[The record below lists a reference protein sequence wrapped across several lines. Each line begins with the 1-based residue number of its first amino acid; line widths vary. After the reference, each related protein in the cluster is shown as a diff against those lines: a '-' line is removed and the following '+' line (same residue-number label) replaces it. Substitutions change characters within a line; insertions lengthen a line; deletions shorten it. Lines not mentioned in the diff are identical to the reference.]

1 MIHSLSDAVISSD
14 YFGTNVPLNNL
25 LSRRIN
31 IVFGTNGSG
40 KSTIADAFR
49 QYASGDNTILQLHGA
64 DIDDEGRK
72 HIFVFDEQFVRKNLE
87 MSENTKGLGTIVTIG
102 EAVDRAKEE
111 KELEKKISDA
121 ENRMDAART
130 TKETEEETAKTLL
143 RKLDT
148 DLKKDGAYA
157 DLGKGIKCQKN
168 KIPVDLDTILRVH
181 DEASLSSYNKAQLRN
196 EILSGINSLS
206 STKEQSKITWF
217 PSMLHVADLPNAWIA
232 AKDLLA
238 KEIEKPEL
246 SEREQKIL
254 KLGYLQTK
262 EEIVEKGLDTCPLC
276 HQSISQEHRSSLAEM
291 INHIEN
297 ALNDVASEYKMELEA
312 CKLKCVLIDYHVPE
326 EVHTIFPAES
336 DALERANAKLKEN
349 ADELVNKIEYRAQNV
364 QATPTD
370 YDPSMLA
377 TCYSVFEAAVKRLSS
392 KITEY
397 NQSID
402 NRDNLQKD
410 LQRKNVILA
419 YLEHESDIKAYQG
432 ALERSK
438 TAGDNFDTAKIER
451 DSFKR
456 QLDGL
461 HAKRSNTNEAREFIN
476 KCLQFIFMQ
485 PGRLELV
492 SGDGA
497 DNGIYILKS
506 NGRQV
511 ALDKVSVGE
520 RNAIALAYFFASTFQ
535 GKRVEDRYSDEALY
549 VIDDPISSFDQGN
562 RVGILTFISDV
573 FNNVIRGNRQ
583 STILT
588 LTHDLQT
595 AYNLLTIV
603 QRISKEQAWERGIDY
618 DDEIRELKNKQ
629 LVLIKKESETNY
641 HRLLR
646 EMYDFAAADAS
657 EIDKFN
663 GMGNKIRQLLES
675 YTNFNYNRSL
685 DAVLNNDDLLESVP
699 NEFHNYYRR
708 LAARI
713 VFNTASHSGITVDAL
728 GDGRDSFTQEELH
741 SVAQN
746 ILAFIHFTNPL
757 HLDFILKG
765 GAHKKKIEE
774 WKKQIPTE
782 DEASMLARISEIEQ
796 LKKSLVNKVVTVEQ
810 DVRGNCHHGKCL
822 IANGARRYVGQKVRL
837 TEITDNNDIRTKQ
850 DYPAFARFTLDDA
863 Y

>member
-1 MIHSLSDAVISSD
+1 MLKSLSDAVITSE
-14 YFGTNVPLNNL
+14 YFGTNVPLHEL

-31 IVFGTNGSG
+31 ILFGANGSG
-40 KSTIADAFR
+40 KSTIASAFR
-49 QYASGDNTILQLHGA
+49 SFASGDDTVLQLPGA
-64 DIDDEGRK
+64 AIDDDGRK
-72 HIFVFDEQFVRKNLE
+72 HIFVFDEQYVRKNLE

-111 KELEKKISDA
+111 KELEDKISDA
-121 ENRMDAART
+121 ETRMDAAST

-168 KIPVDLDTILRVH
+168 KIPVDLDAIIKVQN
-181 DEASLSSYNKAQLRN
+181 EVSLSSYNKAQLRN

-206 STKEQSKITWF
+206 STKEQSKISWF

-232 AKDLLA
+232 AKDLLS

-246 SEREQKIL
+246 SEREQKLL

-276 HQSISQEHRSSLAEM
+276 HQPISQEHRSSLAEM
-291 INHIEN
+291 ISHIEN
-297 ALNDVASEYKMELEA
+297 ALKDVASEYKMELEA
-312 CKLKCVLIDYHVPE
+312 CKFKCVLIDYRVPE
-326 EVHTIFPAES
+326 EVHALFPAES
-336 DALERANAKLKEN
+336 EALERANTKLKEN
-349 ADELVNKIEYRAQNV
+349 ADELVNNIEYRVQHV
-364 QATPTD
+364 QAMPTD
-370 YDPSMLA
+370 YDPSTLA
-377 TCYSVFEAAVKRLSS
+377 ACYSVFETAVNRLSS
-392 KITEY
+392 KITDY

-402 NRDNLQKD
+402 NRDDLQKD

-419 YLEHESDIKAYQG
+419 YLEHESDLKAYQG
-432 ALERSK
+432 ALARSK
-438 TAGDNFDTAKIER
+438 IEGDKFDSAKKER

-456 QLDGL
+456 QLDGI

-492 SGDGA
+492 SGDGD

-506 NGRQV
+506 NGSQV

-535 GKRVEDRYSDEALY
+535 GKRVENRYSEEALY
-549 VIDDPISSFDQGN
+549 IIDDPISSFDQGN

-573 FNNVIRGNRQ
+573 FNNIIRGNRR

-588 LTHDLQT
+588 LTHDIQT

-603 QRISKEQAWERGIDY
+603 QRISKEQAWEKGVDY
-618 DDEIRELKNKQ
+618 DDGIRELKNKRI
-629 LVLIKKESETNY
+629 VPITKESETNY

-646 EMYDFAAADAS
+646 EMYEFAAADAS

-685 DAVLNNDDLLESVP
+685 DAVLNNDDLLESIP
-699 NEFHNYYRR
+699 NELHNYYRR

-713 VFNTASHSGITVDAL
+713 VFNAASHSGVTVDAL

-746 ILAFIHFTNPL
+746 ILAFIYFTNPL

-765 GAHKKKIEE
+765 SAHKKKIEE
-774 WKKQIPTE
+774 WKRQIPTE
-782 DEASMLARISEIEQ
+782 DEASMRARINEIEQ

-810 DVRGNCHHGKCL
+810 DVRGNCHYGKCL
-822 IANGARRYVGQKVRL
+822 IANAARIWVGQKVRL
-837 TEITDNNDIRTKQ
+837 TIITDNYDIRTKQ

-863 Y
+863 C

>member
-1 MIHSLSDAVISSD
+1 MIHSLSDANISSD
-14 YFGTNVPLNNL
+14 YFGPNVPLKNL

-31 IVFGTNGSG
+31 ILFGANGSG

-49 QYASGDNTILQLHGA
+49 SYASGDNSVLQLPGA

-111 KELEKKISDA
+111 KELEEKISDA
-121 ENRMDAART
+121 ETRMETAST
-130 TKETEEETAKTLL
+130 TQETEYETTKTLL

-168 KIPVDLDTILRVH
+168 KIPVDLDTIIKVQN
-181 DEASLSSYNKAQLRN
+181 EASLASYNKAQLRT

-206 STKEQSKITWF
+206 STREQNKISWY
-217 PSMLHVADLPNAWIA
+217 PSMLPVANLPDACKK
-232 AKDLLA
+232 AKELLA
-238 KEIEKPEL
+238 MAIEKPEL
-246 SEREQKIL
+246 SDREQKIL
-254 KLGYLQTK
+254 QLGYLRTK
-262 EEIVEKGLDTCPLC
+262 EEIVDKGADTCPLC
-276 HQSISQEHRSSLAEM
+276 HQPISPKHRSDLGEM
-291 INHIEN
+291 IRHIEK
-297 ALNDVASEYKMELEA
+297 ALKDVASEYKTELED
-312 CKLKCVLIDYHVPE
+312 CKSKCSLGDCSVPE
-326 EVHTIFPAES
+326 DVRVMFNSES
-336 DALERANAKLKEN
+336 GALERSYKKLKD
-349 ADELVNKIEYRAQNV
+349 ATDALVDKLEYRIHHVEADS
-364 QATPTD
+364 TE
-370 YDPSMLA
+370 YDTSLLES
-377 TCYSVFEAAVKRLSS
+377 CYSDYEKTVNLLSS
-392 KITEY
+392 KITAY
-397 NQSID
+397 NQAID
-402 NRDNLQKD
+402 NRSALQKD
-410 LQRKNVILA
+410 LLEKNVILA
-419 YLEHESDIKAYQG
+419 YLEHETDLKAYQG

-456 QLDGL
+456 QLEGL

-535 GKRVEDRYSDEALY
+535 GKRVENRYSDEALY

-573 FNNVIRGNRQ
+573 FNNVIRGNSQ

-603 QRISKEQAWERGIDY
+603 QRISKEQAWEIGVDY
-618 DDEIRELKNKQ
+618 DDRIRELKNKQ
-629 LVLIKKESETNY
+629 LVQIKKESETNY

-657 EIDKFN
+657 EIDGFN

-685 DAVLNNDDLLESVP
+685 DAVLNNDDLLKSVP
-699 NEFHNYYRR
+699 DEFHNYYRR

-713 VFNTASHSGITVDAL
+713 VFNTASHSEITVDAL

-746 ILAFIHFTNPL
+746 ILAFIYFTNPL

-765 GAHKKKIEE
+765 SPHKKKIEE
-774 WKKQIPTE
+774 WQKQIPTE
-782 DEASMLARISEIEQ
+782 DETSMLARINEIEQ
-796 LKKSLVNKVVTVEQ
+796 LKESLVNTVVTVEQ
-810 DVRGNCHHGKCL
+810 DARGNYHCGKCL
-822 IANGARRYVGQKVRL
+822 LPNSARWRLGQKVRL
-837 TEITDNNDIRTKQ
+837 TDIFDNRDLRTKK
-850 DYPAFARFTLDDA
+850 DYPAYARYTVENS
-863 Y
+863 

>member
-1 MIHSLSDAVISSD
+1 MIHSLSDAIISSD
-14 YFGTNVPLNNL
+14 YFGPNVPLNNL

-40 KSTIADAFR
+40 KSTIAGAFR
-49 QYASGDNTILQLHGA
+49 SFALGDDTVLQLPRA

-72 HIFVFDEQFVRKNLE
+72 HIFVFDEQFVRENLE

-102 EAVDRAKEE
+102 EAVDREKEE
-111 KELEKKISDA
+111 KELEGKIANA
-121 ENRMDAART
+121 EDEMESARLRR
-130 TKETEEETAKTLL
+130 EEEDETANTLQ
-143 RKLDT
+143 RKLDA
-148 DLKKDGAYA
+148 DLKKDGSYA

-168 KIPVDLDTILRVH
+168 KIPVDLNAIINVQNNP
-181 DEASLSSYNKAQLRN
+181 SLSNYNKAQLRN
-196 EILSGINSLS
+196 VILSGIDSLS
-206 STKEQSKITWF
+206 STKEQSKISWF
-217 PSMLHVADLPNAWIA
+217 PSMLPVANLPGACKK

-238 KEIEKPEL
+238 MAIEKPEL
-246 SEREQKIL
+246 SDREQKIL
-254 KLGYLQTK
+254 QLGYLKTK
-262 EEIVEKGLDTCPLC
+262 EEIVDKGADTCPLC
-276 HQSISQEHRSSLAEM
+276 HQPISQEHRSDLGEM
-291 INHIEN
+291 IRHIEE
-297 ALNDVASEYKMELEA
+297 ALKDVASEFKTELEA
-312 CKLKCVLIDYHVPE
+312 CKSKCSLGDYPVPDEVRILFNSEADILDRSYKKLKDA
-326 EVHTIFPAES
+326 T
-336 DALERANAKLKEN
+336 DALVEKL
-349 ADELVNKIEYRAQNV
+349 EYRIHHVEADS
-364 QATPTD
+364 TE
-370 YDPSMLA
+370 YDTSLLES
-377 TCYSVFEAAVKRLSS
+377 CYSDYEEKVNLLSR
-392 KITEY
+392 KITSY
-397 NQSID
+397 NNAID
-402 NRDNLQKD
+402 NRSALQKD
-410 LQRKNVILA
+410 LLEKNVILA

-432 ALERSK
+432 AVKRSGEETDK
-438 TAGDNFDTAKIER
+438 YNNAQKER
-451 DSFKR
+451 DQYSR
-456 QLDGL
+456 DLETI

-549 VIDDPISSFDQGN
+549 VIDDPVSSFDQGN

-573 FNNVIRGNRQ
+573 FNNVIRGNRR

-595 AYNLLTIV
+595 AYNLVTIV
-603 QRISKEQAWERGIDY
+603 QRISKEQAWEKGVDY
-618 DDEIRELKNKQ
+618 DDGIRELKNKR
-629 LVLIKKESETNY
+629 LAPITKKSETNY

-646 EMYDFAAADAS
+646 EMYEFAAADGP
-657 EIDKFN
+657 EIDNFT

-685 DAVLNNDDLLESVP
+685 DAVLNNDDLLKSVP

-746 ILAFIHFTNPL
+746 ILAFIYFTNPL

-765 GAHKKKIEE
+765 SAHKKSIEE

-782 DEASMLARISEIEQ
+782 DESSMLARINEIEQ
-796 LKKSLVNKVVTVEQ
+796 LKKLANTVVTVEQ
-810 DVRGNCHHGKCL
+810 DDRGNCHYGKCL
-822 IANGARRYVGQKVRL
+822 IANAARSWVGHKVRL
-837 TEITDNNDIRTKQ
+837 TEITYNYDIWTKQ
-850 DYPAFARFTLDDA
+850 DYPAFARFAPDDSN
-863 Y
+863 

>member
-1 MIHSLSDAVISSD
+1 MINSLSDAIISSD
-14 YFGTNVPLNNL
+14 YFGPNVPLNNL

-31 IVFGTNGSG
+31 ILFGANGSG

-49 QYASGDNTILQLHGA
+49 RFASGDDTVLQLPGA
-64 DIDDEGRK
+64 NIDAEGRK

-111 KELEKKISDA
+111 KELEDKISDA
-121 ENRMDAART
+121 ETRMEAAST
-130 TKETEEETAKTLL
+130 TKETEEETAKTLQH
-143 RKLDT
+143 KLET

-168 KIPVDLDTILRVH
+168 KIPVDLDTIIKVQN
-181 DEASLSSYNKAQLRN
+181 EASLSSYNKALLRN
-196 EILSGINSLS
+196 EILSGIKSLS
-206 STKEQSKITWF
+206 STKEQNKISWY
-217 PSMLHVADLPNAWIA
+217 PSMFPVADLLDACKK
-232 AKDLLA
+232 AKELLA
-238 KEIEKPEL
+238 MAIEKPEL
-246 SEREQKIL
+246 SDREQKIL
-254 KLGYLQTK
+254 QIGYLRTK
-262 EEIVEKGLDTCPLC
+262 EEIVDKGADTCPLC
-276 HQSISQEHRSSLAEM
+276 HQPISQEHRSDLGEM
-291 INHIEN
+291 IRHIED
-297 ALNDVASEYKMELEA
+297 ALKDVASEYKAELEA
-312 CKLKCVLIDYHVPE
+312 CKSKCSLGDCPVNE
-326 EVHTIFPAES
+326 EVRILFNSES
-336 DALERANAKLKEN
+336 DSLDLSYKKLKDTTD
-349 ADELVNKIEYRAQNV
+349 ALVDKLEYRIHHVEADP
-364 QATPTD
+364 TEYDTSLLESCYTD
-370 YDPSMLA
+370 YENIVNL
-377 TCYSVFEAAVKRLSS
+377 LSG
-392 KITEY
+392 KITAY
-397 NQSID
+397 NKAID
-402 NRDNLQKD
+402 NRSALQKD
-410 LQRKNVILA
+410 LQEKNVILA

-432 ALERSK
+432 AVKRSGEEIVKYNKAK
-438 TAGDNFDTAKIER
+438 TER
-451 DSFKR
+451 DQYSR
-456 QLDGL
+456 NLESIQ
-461 HAKRSNTNEAREFIN
+461 AKRSNTNEAREFIN

-492 SGDGA
+492 SGDGD

-573 FNNVIRGNRQ
+573 FNNIIRGNRR

-603 QRISKEQAWERGIDY
+603 MRISKEQAWEKDVDY
-618 DDEIRELKNKQ
+618 DDKIRELKNKQ
-629 LVLIKKESETNY
+629 LVPINKESETNY

-657 EIDKFN
+657 EIYKFN

-675 YTNFNYNRSL
+675 YTNFIYNRSL
-685 DAVLNNDDLLESVP
+685 DAVLNNDDLLKSVP
-699 NEFHNYYRR
+699 DEFHNYYRR

-746 ILAFIHFTNPL
+746 ILAFIYFTNPL

-765 GAHKKKIEE
+765 GYKKKIEE

-782 DEASMLARISEIEQ
+782 DEASMLARISKIEQ
-796 LKKSLVNKVVTVEQ
+796 LRESLDNAVVTVEQ
-810 DVRGNCHHGKCL
+810 DTRGNCHYGQCL
-822 IANGARRYVGQKVRL
+822 IANAARRYVGQKVRL
-837 TEITDNNDIRTKQ
+837 IEISDNYDPHTRR
-850 DYPAFARFTLDDA
+850 DYPAYAKFKAENS
-863 Y
+863 